1 MPLSEQVRSAA
12 SPEGMIVLAVIYF
25 IFWVIS
31 KLGKK
36 PPRTRDVS
44 LPQQAGG
51 PDPTQEEGF
60 SLEKIL
66 RQIEEVKQ
74 QAEER
79 ERQAKLPA
87 RRPQPAAPRPRP
99 SRVAEAGPLGRQSR
113 SRLPSAEE
121 VEERDSLEGSTL
133 EVEETIENLD
143 NRIRTRVD
151 QDELAEAIVER
162 RKAEAAA
169 RNRAHRNADHKAFD
183 QRIRE
188 PAPAE
193 KAERRYSASSMRDA
207 FVWREILGPP
217 KALE

>member
-1 MPLSEQVRSAA
+1 MPLTEQVRSAA

-25 IFWVIS
+25 IFWIIS
-31 KLGKK
+31 KVGKK
-36 PPRTRDVS
+36 PPRTGDVS
-44 LPQQAGG
+44 LPQQTGG
-51 PDPTQEEGF
+51 PDPTQQEGF

-66 RQIEEVKQ
+66 RQIEEVKE

-79 ERQAKLPA
+79 ERQAKLP
-87 RRPQPAAPRPRP
+87 RSRPQPVARTQRP
-99 SRVAEAGPLGRQSR
+99 SRVAEGGPLGRHSNTR
-113 SRLPSAEE
+113 IPTAEE

-143 NRIRTRVD
+143 SRVRTRVD
-151 QDELAEAIVER
+151 QDDLAEAIIQR
-162 RKAEAAA
+162 RKAEAEA

-193 KAERRYSASSMRDA
+193 KAERRYSAASMLDA